1 MWCKFRQNMRK
12 IIVKKSKILYWN
24 LREMREEILGKTTS
38 RSVIQIIISD
48 VRVASIIFDL
58 T

>member
-1 MWCKFRQNMRK
+1 MRK